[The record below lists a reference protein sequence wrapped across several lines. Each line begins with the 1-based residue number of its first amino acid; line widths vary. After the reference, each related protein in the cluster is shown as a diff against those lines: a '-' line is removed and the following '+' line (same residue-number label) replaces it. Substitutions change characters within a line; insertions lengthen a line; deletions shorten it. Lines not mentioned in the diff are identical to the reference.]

1 MAINRSIGAVGSQG
15 GGVVSNVTVNVS
27 NDGSA
32 NITGQQ
38 GSNLSSKISDAVRKV
53 IADEKNRPGG
63 MLYA

>member
-15 GGVVSNVTVNVS
+15 SGVVSNVTVNIS
-27 NDGSA
+27 NNGDVTTS
-32 NITGQQ
+32 GQQ